1 MTAFPCNGAKTM
13 QLIIEIP
20 HNIQPPKFHLFQH
33 VCLVPKSPTSKSD
46 RQLQDAPPPRTGVIV
61 GMTYITLFQ
70 AIVEHYAGFGWEYQV
85 DFYFNAPFEKALGCE
100 EPVQTYDEADLSP
113 FTPQAA
119 NSHQQVA
126 QVS

>member
-1 MTAFPCNGAKTM
+1 MHLT
-13 QLIIEIP
+13 IEIP
-20 HNIQPPKFHLFQH
+20 DNIQPPKFHLFQP
-33 VCLVPKSPTSKSD
+33 VCLVPKSPTSKSE

-61 GMTYITLFQ
+61 GMTYVTLFQ

-100 EPVQTYDEADLSP
+100 DPVQTYDEVDLAP

-126 QVS
+126 QVN